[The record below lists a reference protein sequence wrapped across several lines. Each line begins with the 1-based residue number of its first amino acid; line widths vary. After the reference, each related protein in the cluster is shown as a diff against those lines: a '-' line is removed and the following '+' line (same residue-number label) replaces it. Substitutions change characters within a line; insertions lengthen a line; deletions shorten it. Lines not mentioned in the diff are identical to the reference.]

1 MRLKKKTKVK
11 GDQVVYSKISKKD
24 IEQLKA
30 AYKSGKLKFN
40 SKEIAESILKDFRRG
55 LSK

>member
-11 GDQVVYSKISKKD
+11 GDQVVYSKTSKKD

>member
-40 SKEIAESILKDFRRG
+40 SEEIAESILEDFKRG
-55 LSK
+55 LKK

>member
-40 SKEIAESILKDFRRG
+40 SKEIAESILEDFKRG
-55 LSK
+55 LKK